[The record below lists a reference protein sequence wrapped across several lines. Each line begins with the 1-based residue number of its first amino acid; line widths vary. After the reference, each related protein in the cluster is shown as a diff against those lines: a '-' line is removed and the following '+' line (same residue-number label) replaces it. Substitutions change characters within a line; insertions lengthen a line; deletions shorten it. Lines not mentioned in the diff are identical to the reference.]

1 MKKLIFFFCFAF
13 AIFHP
18 NITYSKGIIHT
29 HDFKIS
35 QKQNIAIQN
44 FIQADLF
51 FNDDYIISEADDDI
65 NDAVRKT
72 LSLNKAHSKTI
83 SFVVEHYSATFLNK
97 IWSNKYLFFLHSPLF
112 IFISVFR
119 L

>member
-1 MKKLIFFFCFAF
+1 MKKILFFFCFALVIILPSFSF
-13 AIFHP
+13 AEGINTLPNFH
-18 NITYSKGIIHT
+18 
-29 HDFKIS
+29 IS
-35 QKQNIAIQN
+35 QKQTISIQHI
-44 FIQADLF
+44 IQADLF

-83 SFVVEHYSATFLNK
+83 SLVVEHYSATFLNK